1 MINLLNRSNC
11 PGRYRCCKA
20 HSPEELQEWSVRHKH
35 RQINKDVSIT
45 PSDLLSMETMSLNHT
60 MYDPIHITVESS
72 HNTVIK
78 LGNTVSWRINIKGEA
93 WQTLVGVVCI
103 VIPPTQSPLAITSIK
118 GDTIYSIFPRSQ
130 KWVATTFKESV
141 LLGRV
146 SVLVKTTPTKSGF
159 NEYHVRLYVGC
170 MECIDVELKV
180 LCQ

>member
-1 MINLLNRSNC
+1 M
-11 PGRYRCCKA
+11 
-20 HSPEELQEWSVRHKH
+20 
-35 RQINKDVSIT
+35 DVT
-45 PSDLLSMETMSLNHT
+45 GLNHT
-60 MYDPIHITVESS
+60 LYSPIIINIEPS
-72 HNTVIK
+72 HQTVIK
-78 LGNTVSWRINIKGEA
+78 LGNTVSWKLSIRGEA

-103 VIPPTQSPLAITSIK
+103 AIPPTQSPLTITSIK

-130 KWVATTFKESV
+130 KWTPATFKESV

-159 NEYHVRLYVGC
+159 NDYHVRLYFGC